1 MAAKRKINKF
11 NPIKLKN
18 KYKTIQMLA
27 VVVVFGAIGT
37 VVLMK
42 SFAYTATYSKLST
55 YGCKIYYDSN
65 KVDSTWH
72 PTVQYSSRGGCVK
85 ELQGHLNR
93 LSAGSSNPYKL
104 TEDGIF
110 GSKTLAAVK
119 DFQKRRSLVVDGI
132 VGPITWRQIHKVG
145 QICHIGCD

>member
-1 MAAKRKINKF
+1 MATKRKNNKF

-18 KYKTIQMLA
+18 KFKTIQMLA

-42 SFAYTATYSKLST
+42 SFAATATYSKPSL

-65 KVDSTWH
+65 NVYSTWH
-72 PTVQYSSRGGCVK
+72 PTVQYGSTGPCVK

-93 LSAGSSNPYKL
+93 LSAGSTSP
-104 TEDGIF
+104 
-110 GSKTLAAVK
+110 S
-119 DFQKRRSLVVDGI
+119 
-132 VGPITWRQIHKVG
+132 
-145 QICHIGCD
+145 